1 MVIYSLGIFFFI
13 FCTPQAPKENCF
25 FLSLLGLDIRTIMS
39 IPVFKKGRDYSW
51 EVLFPASN
59 KKISVRTSA

>member
-1 MVIYSLGIFFFI
+1 
-13 FCTPQAPKENCF
+13 
-25 FLSLLGLDIRTIMS
+25 MS
-39 IPVFKKGRDYSW
+39 IPVFKKGGDYSW